1 MTKTRKHRKG
11 RKGITKMIPKTI
23 RKAIS
28 RINRAVRSAARGV
41 DKYALIK
48 GPKMILRP
56 ILKSR
61 FTGRKHKRKRKSRK
75 HRKQRGGY
83 SHLRLHPSTVASNAP
98 KKTK

>member
-11 RKGITKMIPKTI
+11 RKGITKMVPKTI

-61 FTGRKHKRKRKSRK
+61 FTGRKSRKHKRKR
-75 HRKQRGGY
+75 RKQRGGY
-83 SHLRLHPSTVASNAP
+83 SNLRLHPSTVASAP